1 MGVGYTAR
9 VTDLGTHYVAQ
20 AAGTSEHWSGPPE
33 MVERMATL
41 AATGP
46 GCRVLDA
53 GCGIGG
59 PARRLAALTG
69 CEVIAV
75 DILPQLLSMARG
87 PAGNGTGPPSSSGS
101 VRLVAADAAALPVA
115 DGSIDQVWCLGV
127 VGHLPDLPAFG
138 REVVRVVRRGGL
150 VLVTEALW
158 DGMRPPR
165 FARSAPTPWHAL
177 TQEVLTSVF
186 ETSGL
191 TDAEVLPWPGD
202 GIPGALDAEDP
213 SLREDL
219 ADQRLVPALVAARRP

>member
-1 MGVGYTAR
+1 
-9 VTDLGTHYVAQ
+9 VTDLGTHYIQQ

-33 MVERMATL
+33 MIECLATL

-59 PARRLAALTG
+59 PARRLATLTG

-75 DILPQLLSMARG
+75 DLLPQLLSLSQRVSG
-87 PAGNGTGPPSSSGS
+87 DRSGSGS
-101 VRLVAADAAALPVA
+101 VRLVAADAAALPFA
-115 DGSIDQVWCLGV
+115 DGTIDQVWCLGV
-127 VGHLPDLPAFG
+127 VGHLPDLLTFG
-138 REVVRVVRRGGL
+138 REVARVLRPGGL

-165 FARSAPTPWHAL
+165 FARSAPSPWHAL
-177 TQEVLTSVF
+177 TRGVLTSVL

-191 TDAEVLPWPGD
+191 AGAEILPWPGE
-202 GIPGALDAEDP
+202 GIPGALGADDAL
-213 SLREDL
+213 LREDL
-219 ADQRLVPALVAARRP
+219 DDQRLVPVLVAARRP